1 MTLAKLFIYFILTA
15 FIGYVYE
22 CIAMTVW
29 SGKWDNRGFMF
40 GPIIPIYG
48 VGCLLGLL
56 FFGTVFKSYNVI
68 QVFLAGFIMSAVLE
82 YPTSYILEKI
92 FHTRWWDYSIGPWN
106 IEGRVSLLSSLGF
119 GIGAVLIVFVL
130 NPLLVPIIEKL
141 DDKTAGYI
149 AIVLAIIF
157 IIDFI
162 ASVYFS
168 IKKTKPQF
176 YTDFN
181 EKASETVAAMNPK
194 GLSLYKFLKRTT
206 GLFK

>member
-162 ASVYFS
+162 VSVYFS

>member
-1 MTLAKLFIYFILTA
+1 MTLGKLFIYFILTA

-48 VGCLLGLL
+48 VGFLLGLL
-56 FFGTVFKSYNVI
+56 FFGNIIKSYTVW
-68 QVFLAGFIMSAVLE
+68 QVFLAGFIMSEVLE
-82 YPTSYILEKI
+82 YPTSYIMEKI
-92 FHTRWWDYSIGPWN
+92 FHTRWWDYSVGPWN
-106 IEGRVSLLSSLGF
+106 IDGRVSLLSSLGF

-130 NPLLVPIIEKL
+130 NPLLVPVVEKL
-141 DDKTAGYI
+141 NDGTANVI
-149 AIVLAIIF
+149 AIVLAVLF

-162 ASVYFS
+162 ASAYFS
-168 IKKTKPQF
+168 AKKTKPQF
-176 YTDFN
+176 YIDFN
-181 EKASETVAAMNPK
+181 NKASETVAAMNPK
-194 GLSLYKFLKRTT
+194 ELSLYKFLKRTT